1 MRLCWNKK
9 LRDVPTLLRHGMKL
23 HFVFQCPCYLKS
35 MKQIFACFAFIL
47 ALAGELISNA
57 AVLRPM
63 PLEELSAKADVIIH
77 GRVTSMTC
85 QRDTS
90 GQIYTS
96 VTLAIEEV
104 WKGKIDTNT
113 FRIVHSG
120 GILGDQIETCSA
132 QVEYKI
138 GEEIVAMLVLNQR
151 GEGVTLGL
159 LQGKFEVATDAKT
172 GEKLVHNL
180 FHGRYEAE
188 LHAGSNPTPSPNIP
202 SNKGRLK
209 LIELKKQVKG
219 GTQ

>member
-1 MRLCWNKK
+1 
-9 LRDVPTLLRHGMKL
+9 MKN
-23 HFVFQCPCYLKS
+23 
-35 MKQIFACFAFIL
+35 IFACFAFIL

-63 PLEELSAKADVIIH
+63 PLEELSSKAEVVVH

-85 QRDTS
+85 QRDAS

-96 VTLAIEEV
+96 VTLAVEEV

-113 FRIVHSG
+113 FHIVHSG
-120 GILGDQIETCSA
+120 GILGDQIDTCSA
-132 QVEYKI
+132 QVEFKI

-159 LQGKFEVATDAKT
+159 LQGKFEIATDAKT

-188 LHAGSNPTPSPNIP
+188 LNAVDRKS
-202 SNKGRLK
+202 
-209 LIELKKQVKG
+209 VV
-219 GTQ
+219 